1 MQNDNIWKSD
11 RRLVNAF
18 ILFLILVQ
26 LNIIL
31 PIIEIPDKEITFP
44 NTNETLQA
52 LEGKI
57 RLFVT
62 WESCYHGRCLMGTRK
77 TRPKNLLAVS
87 STSTNQKKTIKKMIV
102 FFSANRT
109 NSIYFLCQK
118 WYNNL
123 IEIKVKTL

>member
-44 NTNETLQA
+44 NTNETLPA

-62 WESCYHGRCLMGTRK
+62 WELCHAITGVVSWELGK
-77 TRPKNLLAVS
+77 LA
-87 STSTNQKKTIKKMIV
+87 QKIYWRFHQLAPTKKRQ
-102 FFSANRT
+102 S
-109 NSIYFLCQK
+109 K
-118 WYNNL
+118 
-123 IEIKVKTL
+123 K